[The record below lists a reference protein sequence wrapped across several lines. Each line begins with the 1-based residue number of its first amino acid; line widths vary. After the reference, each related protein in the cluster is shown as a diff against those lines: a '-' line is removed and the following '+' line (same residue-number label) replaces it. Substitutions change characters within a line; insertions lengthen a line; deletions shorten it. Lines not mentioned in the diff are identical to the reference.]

1 MASESS
7 WISQGV
13 FQSVLIIMSILIALA
28 FDGWREEAE
37 EEELVERAIYS
48 FEQEIRSN
56 NGRIGAV
63 IPFHNA
69 LYEILSRNQSEG
81 DITDVSQLDDIVQ
94 SFQTVRL
101 EHTAWDTAV
110 ATGALA
116 RMDYGLVN
124 ALSLTYSLQ
133 ERYLADYEA
142 GVLAL
147 EGRVPFMD
155 TGVDFLTNQALK
167 RVQKV
172 IEASSELHA
181 AYQQAIELIGPMV
194 VAP

>member
-69 LYEILSRNQSEG
+69 LYDILSRNQSEG

>member
-1 MASESS
+1 MASDTS

-28 FDGWREEAE
+28 FDEWREEAE
-37 EEELVERAIYS
+37 EDELVERAIYS

-56 NGRIGAV
+56 SGRIGAV

-69 LYEILSRNQSEG
+69 LYEILARNQSEG
-81 DITDVSQLDDIVQ
+81 DITEVSQLDDIVQ
-94 SFQTVRL
+94 GFQTVWL

-133 ERYLADYEA
+133 ERYLEEYEA

-147 EGRVPFMD
+147 EGRVLFMD
-155 TGVDFLTNQALK
+155 TGVDSLTNQTLK

-172 IEASSELHA
+172 IEASSELNA
-181 AYQQAIELIGPMV
+181 VYEQAIELIGPLV
-194 VAP
+194 VVP